1 MALFDEI
8 FNEIKTKVIGL
19 ATDEVKDYKDKAVK
33 DTNEYLQTSKEK
45 LKKWTLLLVDKKI
58 DGEEFEYLVNSQ
70 LGLGEMKVL
79 TNVGIAQI
87 KAEKFKND
95 VINLVVNT
103 VLTRVLKV

>member
-19 ATDEVKDYKDKAVK
+19 ATDEVKDYKDNAVK

>member
-1 MALFDEI
+1 M
-8 FNEIKTKVIGL
+8 
-19 ATDEVKDYKDKAVK
+19 KDYKDNAVK

>member
-19 ATDEVKDYKDKAVK
+19 ATDEVKVYKDKAVK